1 MSRYP
6 LAFQSGGSPLTPRI
20 AVWRKDPELCLG
32 SFFIVPSTAWRRF
45 EDLPRVTDRR
55 GKSFLRSACRM
66 EGLRPVPVH
75 GRAIAAAIFGDW
87 SPARDTTAVFPT
99 RCGWRGNPRLG

>member
-32 SFFIVPSTAWRRF
+32 SFFIVPSNAWRRF
-45 EDLPRVTDRR
+45 EGRPRVTDRR
-55 GKSFLRSACRM
+55 GKSFLPSLCRRRVCARFPSPGGRRGGDFW
-66 EGLRPVPVH
+66 EFGFPHRTRPP
-75 GRAIAAAIFGDW
+75 F
-87 SPARDTTAVFPT
+87 FP
-99 RCGWRGNPRLG
+99 P